1 MPPRIG
7 KMNNI
12 HKFDAEFFGITA
24 SEVHVLDPGCRML
37 LEHTYEAIIDAG
49 VNPAELQGTNTSV
62 ITAICANDTCLGLIY
77 EKPHVRSPNLLFNKL
92 NIKNH
97 DKKTRVSKNV

>member
-12 HKFDAEFFGITA
+12 QKFDTEFFDIPVT
-24 SEVHVLDPGCRML
+24 EVHVLDPGTRIL

-49 VNPAELQGTNTSV
+49 VNPAELRETNTSV
-62 ITAICANDTCLGLIY
+62 ITAISVSDTYLDLIY
-77 EKPHVRSPNLLFNKL
+77 EKPHVCMIHTSI
-92 NIKNH
+92 IK
-97 DKKTRVSKNV
+97 

>member
-12 HKFDAEFFGITA
+12 EKFDPTFFDIPA
-24 SEVHVLDPGCRML
+24 SEAHVLDPGFRIL

-62 ITAICANDTCLGLIY
+62 VTAIIFSDTYLDLIY
-77 EKPHVRSPNLLFNKL
+77 EKPHVRGSRINYL
-92 NIKNH
+92 II
-97 DKKTRVSKNV
+97 